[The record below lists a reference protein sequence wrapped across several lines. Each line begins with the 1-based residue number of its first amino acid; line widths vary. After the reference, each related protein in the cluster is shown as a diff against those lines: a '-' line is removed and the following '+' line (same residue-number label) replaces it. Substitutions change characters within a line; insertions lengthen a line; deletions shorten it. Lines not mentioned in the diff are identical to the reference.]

1 MGLQRSSASAPG
13 GRHFNRLR
21 LGVPATL
28 VLTCGN
34 RPCLIDDISCTGTR
48 LRSDPA
54 LTAGQTAMLV
64 FHELRLFATV
74 RWAHGRECGLH
85 FDRPLDL
92 EDMQGML
99 WITENRALYD
109 RMCEAG
115 HAMDW
120 AEGIGE

>member
-1 MGLQRSSASAPG
+1 MGIQRPRSGSTGS
-13 GRHFNRLR
+13 RHFNRLR

-48 LRSDPA
+48 LRSETA
-54 LTAGQTAMLV
+54 LTAGETAVLS

-74 RWAHGRECGLH
+74 RWARGRECGLH

-92 EDMQGML
+92 EDMRGML
-99 WITENRALYD
+99 WITKNRALYD
-109 RMCEAG
+109 RMCAAG

-120 AEGIGE
+120 ADGIGD